1 MRELTVELAE
11 RSYPIKIDDG
21 LLDRI
26 GPEMAALGF
35 TGPVAVVTNSTVA
48 GLYGRRVTASLGD
61 AGFRPLVITLQ
72 DGEEFKTLEVAS
84 TIYDRLIE
92 ERLERSS
99 PVVALGG
106 GVIGDTA
113 GFVAATYL
121 RGVPYVQVPTTLLA
135 QVDSSVGG
143 KTAVN
148 HPGGKNLI
156 GAFYQPRAVY
166 IDPEALGTLDER
178 EFRAGL
184 AEVVKYGVIWDPA
197 FFSFLESNSGTL
209 LAPGPEITYAIERSC
224 AIKAEVVGADET
236 ERGLRSILN
245 FGHTFGHAI
254 EALTGY
260 GTYRHGEAVAMGM
273 AMAARFSVMLGLTG
287 REAALRIAAMLDSL
301 GLPTAPPEIPAGP
314 FIESMRMDKKVAGEK
329 IRFVLLDGAIGGVV
343 VREASEEE
351 LLRFLGR
358 TGGEVSPG

>member
-1 MRELTVELAE
+1 MRELTVELGE
-11 RSYPIKIDDG
+11 RSYRIKIDDG

-35 TGPVAVVTNSTVA
+35 AGPVAVVTNTTVG
-48 GLYGRRVTASLGD
+48 GLYGERVTASLRD
-61 AGFRPLVITLQ
+61 AGMRPVVITLQ
-72 DGEEFKTLEVAS
+72 DGEEFKTLGVAS

-92 ERLERSS
+92 ERFERSS

-166 IDPEALGTLDER
+166 IDPGALATLDER

-184 AEVVKYGVIWDPA
+184 AEVVKYGVIWDRE
-197 FFSFLESNSGTL
+197 FFSFLESNSGAL
-209 LAPGPEITYAIERSC
+209 LAPGPEITDAIERSC
-224 AIKAEVVGADET
+224 AIKAEVVSADET
-236 ERGLRSILN
+236 EQGLRSILN

-273 AMAARFSVMLGLTG
+273 AMAARFSVTLGLCG
-287 REAALRIAAMLDSL
+287 PEEARRIVALLESL
-301 GLPTAPPEIPAGP
+301 GLPTTPPEIPAGP
-314 FIESMRMDKKVAGEK
+314 FIESMKMDKKVAAEK
-329 IRFVLLDGAIGGVV
+329 IRFVLLDGAVGSVV
-343 VREASEEE
+343 VKEASAEE
-351 LLRFLGR
+351 LVRFLGG
-358 TGGEVSPG
+358 TGGRAFEG